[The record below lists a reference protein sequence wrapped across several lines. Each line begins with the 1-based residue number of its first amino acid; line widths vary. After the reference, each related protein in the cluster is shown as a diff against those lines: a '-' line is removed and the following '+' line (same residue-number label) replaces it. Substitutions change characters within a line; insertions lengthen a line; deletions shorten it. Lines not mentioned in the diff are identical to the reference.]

1 MHTKILLT
9 NLPTYASV
17 RTITEDFLSNS
28 IIDVSHLPT
37 IYQPYVPITQL
48 PTSSNHRKVH
58 LHLSTIHV
66 HLLYIYL
73 PYKYLHL
80 PTIQI
85 PTSTYHT
92 NTYIYLPWKP
102 LMMLTEEWMPRYLWM
117 KLTLGIIVF
126 RPVTSQGTSK
136 HLRLSWCVLGTIFVC
151 LKLGLEA
158 WQKVVVAFDTG
169 GPQKY
174 IMDCLQ
180 LHSPLILLIPKG
192 FAWFKKYEHWF
203 FCFKNKSNP

>member
-1 MHTKILLT
+1 MFHIYLPFTNHT
-9 NLPTYASV
+9 
-17 RTITEDFLSNS
+17 FLSHNYQ
-28 IIDVSHLPT
+28 HLQT
-37 IYQPYVPITQL
+37 IGKFT
-48 PTSSNHRKVH
+48 
-58 LHLSTIHV
+58 
-66 HLLYIYL
+66 YIYL
-73 PYKYLHL
+73 PYMY
-80 PTIQI
+80 IYY
-85 PTSTYHT
+85 TSTYHT

-158 WQKVVVAFDTG
+158 WQKVVVAFDTR

-174 IMDCLQ
+174 IMDCSQ